1 MRHVLVHRYF
11 EVDTNLVWSVVESD
25 LPELKQKAA
34 TILKELEKRSDE
46 NPHSQS

>member
-25 LPELKQKAA
+25 LPVLKRKIAPILEEL
-34 TILKELEKRSDE
+34 
-46 NPHSQS
+46 